1 MSERDKRAEGYN
13 LKEDTGL
20 LKDPSTVNTLRVSW
34 KCYKLYSKMVKK
46 SILRLDD

>member
-34 KCYKLYSKMVKK
+34 KCYNICLNNGEKINHK
-46 SILRLDD
+46 IG